1 MLDYG
6 HLVLAT
12 GARNRLLD
20 IPNANLADV
29 RYLRILDESE
39 ALRQRIASARH
50 VVVIGAGFIGLEFA
64 ATARAKGLE
73 VDVVEL
79 GTRVMARAVTAEIS
93 DYFQERHTAAGIRIH
108 LGVQATSIESDG
120 TNVTGVSL
128 SDGRHMP
135 ADLVVVGV
143 GVLPNVEL
151 AAEAGLPVAAGII
164 VDEQLLTSDPNIS
177 AIGDCALFASPRFGG
192 SLRLESVQNAT
203 DHARCVAA
211 RLTGDAKPYDGQPW
225 FWSDQG
231 DDKLQIAG
239 LTTGYDR
246 VVVRGDRAQRVVLGL
261 LLQGRPAGRHRVR
274 QSRRG
279 PRVRTQD
286 SWPEQVDHAGTGGR
300 SQFRSEGCAGLRRL
314 FGECRMQRARSGTLA
329 DAIRSYRATVLHPGV
344 RRDDEGPPQLPPPSA
359 SMARRPSAARRSTPR
374 HWRKQAR
381 RESVVPPASCAAT
394 APTKQSPAPVV
405 STALTVRPAMISGL
419 PSIERKHAAL
429 AQRHADDF
437 VLAGLQRSRCLDE
450 AGIIVAVAKFGLRQ
464 QAELGFIED
473 QDIDEIEQLA
483 RRIRS
488 PAPD

>member
-1 MLDYG
+1 MAQGTVLIVGAGHAGFQVAASLRQHGYKERICLINDEAHIPYQRPPLSKAYLKGEGRPDSLMFRPDKFYLDQNIELMAGRAVAIDRSARRLLLASGASLDYG
-6 HLVLAT
+6 HLILAT

-29 RYLRILDESE
+29 LYLRIMDESE
-39 ALRQRIASARH
+39 ALRQRIASGGR

-64 ATARAKGLE
+64 ATARIKGLE
-73 VDVVEL
+73 VDVIEL
-79 GTRVMARAVTAEIS
+79 GARVMARAVTAEIS

-108 LGVQATSIESDG
+108 LGVQATSIEGDG

-128 SDGRHMP
+128 SDGRHLP

-211 RLTGDAKPYDGQPW
+211 RLTGDAKTYDGLPW

-246 VVVRGDRAQRVVLGL
+246 VVVRGDRAQRSFSAFCYKSGQLVGIESINRASDHVFGRKILGL
-261 LLQGRPAGRHRVR
+261 
-274 QSRRG
+274 SR
-279 PRVRTQD
+279 
-286 SWPEQVDHAGTGGR
+286 SIEPEQA
-300 SQFRSEGCAGLRRL
+300 
-314 FGECRMQRARSGTLA
+314 A
-329 DAIRSYRATVLHPGV
+329 D
-344 RRDDEGPPQLPPPSA
+344 PSFDL
-359 SMARRPSAARRSTPR
+359 
-374 HWRKQAR
+374 K
-381 RESVVPPASCAAT
+381 
-394 APTKQSPAPVV
+394 
-405 STALTVRPAMISGL
+405 
-419 PSIERKHAAL
+419 AAL
-429 AQRHADDF
+429 A
-437 VLAGLQRSRCLDE
+437 
-450 AGIIVAVAKFGLRQ
+450 
-464 QAELGFIED
+464 
-473 QDIDEIEQLA
+473 
-483 RRIRS
+483 
-488 PAPD
+488 